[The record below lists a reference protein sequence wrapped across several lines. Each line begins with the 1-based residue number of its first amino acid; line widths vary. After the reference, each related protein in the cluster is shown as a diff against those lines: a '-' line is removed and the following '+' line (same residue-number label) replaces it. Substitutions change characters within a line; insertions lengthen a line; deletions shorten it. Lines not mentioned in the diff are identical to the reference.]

1 MRCDKKT
8 AGHRRAGMLCPRAS
22 TPKEQG
28 VESLSIGPYRH
39 LDGAPEGS
47 IYEEINLSSEDGLVL
62 TSRPVRFYHQWTPSH
77 SRVCIGAFG
86 DCLYRT
92 EGQAFYYDDRLVEGL
107 TLPLPADTQR
117 QFANFGSYIVIMPDR
132 YYYQPSTGA
141 YGPIGA
147 TVEFNAHLSLESAA
161 VVVEE
166 SSYDEVSDLTD
177 YFQVGD
183 RVRLQVN
190 YLPPQSTIPEWR
202 DVYVTLI
209 VVSPHYIRVSD
220 EEFPANCDS
229 AVATARISREI
240 PPLEGMCVCHER
252 LFGYVGNTV
261 YACRQGDVRNWYPKT
276 DSDEEGYEKNTAHHK
291 PFTACTVYRGKPV
304 FFSEEGISTVY
315 GDRPCAFSVA
325 DQPIWGVMAGAHRSL
340 MTVGGRLYYVSRHGV
355 TVYDGDEAEILSDML
370 GERMLSGVAGSD
382 GRRYYLSATVERDGE
397 PRRMNFVYSLKTDLW
412 HCEDGLAFAD
422 FVCRHGILY
431 GLQLNRADGTARL
444 WRMSGEPQATDGDER
459 SELDESGVL
468 GLGRFGYA
476 ALGVKEPCSVMEL
489 AELAGD
495 NPERGY
501 LKRLML
507 RLAVGESSSVRVYLS
522 CDGEPYRLMTEV
534 TATGPKWV
542 AIPISPNRAVSYR
555 VRLEATNQFK
565 LYGIGRMYER
575 RGLV

>member
-8 AGHRRAGMLCPRAS
+8 TGHRRAGMLCPRAS
-22 TPKEQG
+22 TPKDQG
-28 VESLSIGPYRH
+28 VENLSIGPYRH

-62 TSRPVRFYHQWTPSH
+62 TSRPGRYYRQWTSTYRH
-77 SRVCIGAFG
+77 IYFGAYG
-86 DCLYRT
+86 DCLYHT
-92 EGQAFYYDDRLVEGL
+92 EGRRFYYDGNLIEGL
-107 TLPLPADTQR
+107 LLPLPVDTER
-117 QFANFGSYIVIMPDR
+117 HFANFGSYVIIMPDR

-147 TVEFNAHLSLESAA
+147 RVEFNAHLALDSAA
-161 VVVEE
+161 VVVDE
-166 SSYDEVSDLTD
+166 SSYDEVSDLRD

-183 RVRLQVN
+183 RVRLQLT
-190 YLPPQSTIPEWR
+190 YLPYQSTIPERR
-202 DVYVTLI
+202 DVYVTVI
-209 VVSPHYIRVSD
+209 HVSD
-220 EEFPANCDS
+220 HYLRFPDEEYPADCDS
-229 AVATARISREI
+229 SNAQACICREA

-252 LFGYVGNTV
+252 LLGYVGNTV

-276 DSDEEGYEKNTAHHK
+276 DSDEEGYEKNTGHHK

-304 FFSEEGISTVY
+304 FFSEELISTVY

-325 DQPIWGVMAGAHRSL
+325 DQPIWGVMAGAPRSL
-340 MTVGGRLYYVSRHGV
+340 LTVGGRLYYVSRHGV
-355 TVYDGDEAEILSDML
+355 TVYDGDEAEILSDLL
-370 GERMLSGVAGSD
+370 GERILSGVAGSD

-397 PRRMNFVYSLKTDLW
+397 PRCMNFVYSLKTNLW
-412 HCEDGLAFAD
+412 HCEDGLACVD
-422 FVCRHGILY
+422 FVCHGGILY
-431 GLQLNRADGTARL
+431 GLQSNRADGTARL
-444 WRMSGEPQATDGDER
+444 WRMSGEPQAIDGDER

-476 ALGVKEPCSVMEL
+476 VLGSAEPCAALEL

-507 RLAVGESSSVRVYLS
+507 RLAVGENSSVRVYLS

-534 TATGPKWV
+534 TATGRKWV
-542 AIPISPNRAVSYR
+542 AIPIFPNRADSYR